1 MSIDIGTGK
10 VKVRI
15 SNVTKTFD
23 TKVEGKST
31 ALRVLN
37 GISLDIYE
45 GEFVAF
51 TGRSGCGKTT
61 ALRIVMGLQQA
72 SSGTVEVDGKIVTK
86 CGYDRGMVFQHA
98 DLLPWRTALENI
110 EFGLE
115 MKGVSKTERRARA
128 LQMLDLVGLKE
139 SAHRRPDQLSGG
151 MKQRVGIA
159 RAFAIDP
166 EVLLMDEPFGA
177 LDSQT
182 RETMQVELSNVHKKT
197 GKTIIFV
204 THDLEEALLLAD
216 RVVIFSPKGVIHE
229 VVDINLPRS
238 AAERM
243 DLMGSDEYTR
253 KRVHIW
259 KTLKMINNPDGGDL
273 PESDR
278 EAA

>member
-1 MSIDIGTGK
+1 MSNTN

-15 SNVTKTFD
+15 KDVVKTFQ
-23 TKVEGKST
+23 TRANGKST
-31 ALRVLN
+31 TLRALN
-37 GISLDIYE
+37 GVSLDIQE

-61 ALRIVMGLQQA
+61 LLRIIMGLQQA
-72 SSGTVEVDGKIVTK
+72 SSGTIEVDRKVVTK

-115 MKGVSKTERRARA
+115 LKGIARAERRATA
-128 LQMLDLVGLKE
+128 LRMLDLVGLTE
-139 SAHRRPDQLSGG
+139 SANRRPDQLSGG

-166 EVLLMDEPFGA
+166 DVMLMDEPYGA
-177 LDSQT
+177 LDAHT
-182 RETMQVELSNVHKKT
+182 RETMQVELSSLHQKT

-204 THDLEEALLLAD
+204 THDIEEAMLLAD
-216 RVVIFSPKGVIHE
+216 RVVIFSPKGTIHE
-229 VVDINLPRS
+229 VVSIKLPRS

-243 DLMGSDEYTR
+243 ELVGSDEYIE
-253 KRVHIW
+253 KRLHIW
-259 KTLKMINNPDGGDL
+259 KTLKMINDPISPYCAPL
-273 PESDR
+273 TR

>member
-1 MSIDIGTGK
+1 MGANK
-10 VKVRI
+10 VKLRI
-15 SNVTKTFD
+15 TNVTKTFE
-23 TKVEGKST
+23 TKVNGKPT
-31 ALRVLN
+31 TLRALN
-37 GISLDIYE
+37 GVSLDIHD
-45 GEFVAF
+45 GEFIAF

-61 ALRIVMGLQQA
+61 ALRIIMGLQQA
-72 SSGTVEVDGKIVTK
+72 SSGTVEVDGKVVTK

-115 MKGVSKTERRARA
+115 MKGVASAQRRATA
-128 LQMLDLVGLKE
+128 LRMLDLVGLKE
-139 SAHRRPDQLSGG
+139 SANRRPDQLSGG

-182 RETMQVELSNVHKKT
+182 RETMQVELSNLHRKT

-204 THDLEEALLLAD
+204 THDIEEALLLAD
-216 RVVIFSPKGVIHE
+216 RVVIFSPKGLIHE

-243 DLMGSDEYTR
+243 ELMGSDEYQQ
-253 KRVHIW
+253 KRLHVW
-259 KTLKMINNPDGGDL
+259 KTLKTINSPAAREQ
-273 PESDR
+273 PEPTR

>member
-1 MSIDIGTGK
+1 MSANN

-15 SNVTKTFD
+15 KDVVKTFD
-23 TKVEGKST
+23 TKVNGKAT
-31 ALRVLN
+31 TLRALN
-37 GISLDIYE
+37 GVSLDIME

-61 ALRIVMGLQQA
+61 MLRVIMGLQQA
-72 SSGTVEVDGKIVTK
+72 TSGTVEVDGKVVTK

-98 DLLPWRTALENI
+98 DLLPWRNALENI

-115 MKGVSKTERRARA
+115 LKGVAPAERRAIAQR
-128 LQMLDLVGLKE
+128 MLELVGLE
-139 SAHRRPDQLSGG
+139 QSAHSRPDQLSGG

-166 EVLLMDEPFGA
+166 EVMLMDEPYGA
-177 LDSQT
+177 LDPHT
-182 RETMQVELSNVHKKT
+182 RETMQIELSTLHQKT
-197 GKTIIFV
+197 GKTIVFV
-204 THDLEEALLLAD
+204 THDIEEAMLLAD

-229 VVDINLPRS
+229 VVKINLPRS

-243 DLMGSDEYTR
+243 EMADSEEYIK
-253 KRVHIW
+253 KRMHIW
-259 KTLKMINNPDGGDL
+259 KTLKMINDPNSLETPKSL
-273 PESDR
+273 E

>member
-1 MSIDIGTGK
+1 MSGNK

-15 SNVTKTFD
+15 SNVVKTFD
-23 TKVEGKST
+23 TKVNGKAVT
-31 ALRVLN
+31 LRALN
-37 GISLDIYE
+37 GVSLDIRE
-45 GEFVAF
+45 GEFIAF

-61 ALRIVMGLQQA
+61 MLRIVMGLQQA
-72 SSGTVEVDGKIVTK
+72 TSGTVEVDGRVVTK

-98 DLLPWRTALENI
+98 DLLPWRSALENI

-115 MKGVSKTERRARA
+115 TKGVPPAERRETA
-128 LQMLDLVGLKE
+128 LRMLDLVGLKD
-139 SAHRRPDQLSGG
+139 SGHRRPDQLSGG

-177 LDSQT
+177 LDAQT
-182 RETMQVELSNVHKKT
+182 RETMQIELSSLHKKT

-229 VVDINLPRS
+229 VVDVNLPRS

-243 DLMGSDEYTR
+243 DMVDSDEYQK

-259 KTLKMINNPDGGDL
+259 KTLKLINTPAGQGQ
-273 PESDR
+273 PQPTR

>member
-1 MSIDIGTGK
+1 MSANN

-15 SNVTKTFD
+15 KDVVKTFE
-23 TKVEGKST
+23 TKVNGKAT
-31 ALRVLN
+31 TLRALN
-37 GISLDIYE
+37 GVSLDIME

-61 ALRIVMGLQQA
+61 MLRVIMGLQQA
-72 SSGTVEVDGKIVTK
+72 TSGTVEVDGKVVTK

-98 DLLPWRTALENI
+98 DLLPWRNALENI

-115 MKGVSKTERRARA
+115 LKGVAPAERRATAQR
-128 LQMLDLVGLKE
+128 MLELVGLE
-139 SAHRRPDQLSGG
+139 HSAHSRPDQLSGG

-166 EVLLMDEPFGA
+166 EVMLMDEPYGA
-177 LDSQT
+177 LDPHT
-182 RETMQVELSNVHKKT
+182 RETMQIELSTLHQKT
-197 GKTIIFV
+197 GKTIVFV
-204 THDLEEALLLAD
+204 THDIEEAMLLAD

-229 VVDINLPRS
+229 VVKINLPRS

-243 DLMGSDEYTR
+243 EMADSEEYIK
-253 KRVHIW
+253 KRMHIW
-259 KTLKMINNPDGGDL
+259 KTLKMINDPNCLETPKSL
-273 PESDR
+273 E